1 MIVLLLAIFGLV
13 IGSFLNVVILR
24 LPEGKNIAFPSSHCF
39 TCKKPLKWYHNIP
52 LFSWI
57 FLGAKCAYCKA
68 KISFQ
73 YPLIEVLVAVIFV
86 VCYYQTDSWVLLAVH
101 GLVFSLLLALSVIDL
116 KYKAVP
122 DSLSVPTL
130 ILALFASSPLITIE
144 QALLYA
150 GGFALLRI
158 LVSYFLKKEAMGEAD
173 IIIAGIIGAMVGT
186 PLGLVAIYISAILA
200 LVGFVAVRKK
210 GYELPFIP
218 FLSLGLFIAYV
229 FDKELLE
236 LVGSLYG

>member
-1 MIVLLLAIFGLV
+1 MIVLFLAIFGLV

-39 TCKKPLKWYHNIP
+39 TCKKPLKWHHNIP

-57 FLGAKCAYCKA
+57 FLGAKCAYCKT

-73 YPLIEVLVAVIFV
+73 YPLIEVLTAAIFV
-86 VCYYQTDSWVLLAVH
+86 ICYYKTDSLVFLAIH
-101 GLVFSLLLALSVIDL
+101 GLVFSLLLALSAIDL

-186 PLGLVAIYISAILA
+186 PLGLVAIYLSAIFA
-200 LVGFVAVRKK
+200 IFGFLAVRKK

-218 FLSLGLFIAYV
+218 FLSLGLFVAYI
-229 FDKELLE
+229 FDEALLE
-236 LVGSLYG
+236 LVGTLYG